1 MQLEEQ
7 RVEHTLKTAKI
18 NLDSVEKEEVET
30 RKIMSNEYK
39 RLRLNAKKT
48 HDDATN
54 VVKNQNDVY
63 TRELKEL
70 NNYRQSMSE
79 SVKEMVLIEK
89 EIITLKVDT
98 NYSELLLKKEQSK
111 TKELL
116 LTTTTNDC

>member
-30 RKIMSNEYK
+30 RKRMSNEYE
-39 RLRLNAKKT
+39 RLRFNAKKT

-79 SVKEMVLIEK
+79 SV
-89 EIITLKVDT
+89 
-98 NYSELLLKKEQSK
+98 
-111 TKELL
+111 
-116 LTTTTNDC
+116 

>member
-70 NNYRQSMSE
+70 NNYRQSMSK
-79 SVKEMVLIEK
+79 SVK
-89 EIITLKVDT
+89 
-98 NYSELLLKKEQSK
+98 
-111 TKELL
+111 
-116 LTTTTNDC
+116 

>member
-30 RKIMSNEYK
+30 RKRMSNEYE
-39 RLRLNAKKT
+39 RLRFNAKKT